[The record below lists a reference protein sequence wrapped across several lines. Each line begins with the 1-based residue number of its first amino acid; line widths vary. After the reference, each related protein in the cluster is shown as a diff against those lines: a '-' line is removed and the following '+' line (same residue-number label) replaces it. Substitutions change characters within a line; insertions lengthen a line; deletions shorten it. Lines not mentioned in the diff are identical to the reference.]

1 MAFSRHCESAIFL
14 LLYSQVV
21 MILELRSLSERKEL
35 TELPFIVVFRTMQ
48 LLTEKGMIKGFDDV
62 DRVYK

>member
-14 LLYSQVV
+14 LLYSQWV